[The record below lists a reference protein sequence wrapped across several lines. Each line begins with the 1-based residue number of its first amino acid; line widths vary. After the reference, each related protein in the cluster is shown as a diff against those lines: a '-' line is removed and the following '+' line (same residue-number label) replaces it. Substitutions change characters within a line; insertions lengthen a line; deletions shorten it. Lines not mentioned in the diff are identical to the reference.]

1 MERNTLSESTM
12 DHGFIKGST
21 IPRDFLRVK
30 IFEGFVIDKRVSQ
43 NKKDYSYEDYTF
55 AFSSEFQWVQDYIR
69 DHFKALHHKSLV
81 PDKEWGNLYSPRESS
96 LSRHQINPWDLKNS
110 PDYTCI
116 YVVDM
121 AKDSC
126 ELVIEYDD
134 NRRQHNTWHV
144 SLENNK
150 VVIFPSTQRYFITS
164 NNGSQMNVFLTF
176 TYIYIE

>member
-1 MERNTLSESTM
+1 MHQKVLSQVDIYTDVVKGVEI
-12 DHGFIKGST
+12 DRQKIKSDLLLNLVAGKKLSKNK
-21 IPRDFLRVK
+21 RDYN
-30 IFEGFVIDKRVSQ
+30 SQ
-43 NKKDYSYEDYTF
+43 DFKVTF
-55 AFSSEFQWVQDYIR
+55 SHPVQWVQDYIR

-176 TYIYIE
+176 TYSYIE